1 MNPDHVAILDFLAGD
16 RTPVKLTANPFV
28 EALGGE
34 LVDADAEKGVV
45 ALAFEPGPQFLQGA
59 GVVQGGATTAMLDFA
74 LAFAG
79 LTRVPLGTVFGTVSM
94 TVHFMRP
101 VTPGRYIAR
110 GKVSRQGSRMIF
122 ADAELIKEGGDDRA
136 VASATGVMA
145 ISHLPTAK

>member
-1 MNPDHVAILDFLAGD
+1 MNPDHIAIIDFLKGD
-16 RTPVKLTANPFV
+16 GAPAKVTANSFV

-34 LVDADAEKGVV
+34 LIAADADQGTV
-45 ALAFEPGPQFLQGA
+45 AIAFEPGPQFLQGL
-59 GVVQGGATTAMLDFA
+59 GVIQGGATTAMLDFA

-79 LTRVPLGTVFGTVSM
+79 LTRVPLGTVFGTVSL

-101 VTPGRYIAR
+101 VTPGRYVAR

-122 ADAELIKEGGDDRA
+122 ADADLVKEGEDRP

-145 ISHLPTAK
+145 ISRNPEAK

>member
-1 MNPDHVAILDFLAGD
+1 MNPDHIAILDFLKGD
-16 RTPVKLTANPFV
+16 RSPSKLIANPFI
-28 EALGGE
+28 ESLGGE
-34 LVDADAEKGVV
+34 LVDADPDKGTV
-45 ALAFEPGPQFLQGA
+45 ALAFEPGAQFVQGA
-59 GVVQGGATTAMLDFA
+59 GVVQGGATSAMLDFA

-122 ADAELIKEGGDDRA
+122 ADAELVKEGQDQA

-145 ISHLPTAK
+145 ISSTPAAK